1 MRYPTIGQ
9 YIESVANP
17 QGLFRTLQGVTPVC
31 NPYGELQLC
40 AGNFAVVFQIQ
51 CMDPK
56 SLKILLPVSNQIS
69 ESQNPSLFQDASCT
83 TGRVGSGN
91 VSAQQSVLNEK
102 EEEST
107 PTNQYVRALSNDR
120 SACADSVARKVS
132 ASNMEYLGSRQQMS
146 AADFCEVNGSVGGRH
161 RNSAHGLC
169 RYALKCYIRSCG
181 RISQICETVSAI
193 ESPYLVKCCYLP
205 DELYVYDEYEKGSY
219 FPVVLSEWVEGETL
233 GYRVGRLCAADCRD
247 ELAELAR
254 RFDRFALWLL
264 QQPFAHGD
272 IKPDNILIDAAGE
285 LRLVDFDGIFLPQ
298 FAGESSLQ
306 LGSPVWQHPARD
318 EKYFNLHIDDYPL
331 ALMSLSLHALAL
343 DPTLYLRYNDRD
355 NLILNASEVVSG
367 KSELFATLGPQFM
380 DNGLGVVFDLWRALQ
395 TPEPMIADLENLF
408 AALVGERTLK
418 LLPGYDVVDSDNPH
432 SLLIRYRGRYG
443 FANSVTKCWTVY
455 PIWTEAHP
463 YSEGLAVVYGNG
475 RWYAIDEMGQVVVRF
490 AGYSEVALLREGLVR
505 VCRGGLYGYVDA
517 EGKEIIAPTY
527 ERASLFRQGKA
538 KVSLHG
544 ESFQIDKQGNR
555 IK

>member
-233 GYRVGRLCAADCRD
+233 GYRVGRLCAADCRE

-254 RFDRFALWLL
+254 RFD
-264 QQPFAHGD
+264 
-272 IKPDNILIDAAGE
+272 
-285 LRLVDFDGIFLPQ
+285 
-298 FAGESSLQ
+298 
-306 LGSPVWQHPARD
+306 
-318 EKYFNLHIDDYPL
+318 
-331 ALMSLSLHALAL
+331 
-343 DPTLYLRYNDRD
+343 
-355 NLILNASEVVSG
+355 
-367 KSELFATLGPQFM
+367 
-380 DNGLGVVFDLWRALQ
+380 
-395 TPEPMIADLENLF
+395 
-408 AALVGERTLK
+408 
-418 LLPGYDVVDSDNPH
+418 
-432 SLLIRYRGRYG
+432 
-443 FANSVTKCWTVY
+443 
-455 PIWTEAHP
+455 
-463 YSEGLAVVYGNG
+463 
-475 RWYAIDEMGQVVVRF
+475 
-490 AGYSEVALLREGLVR
+490 
-505 VCRGGLYGYVDA
+505 
-517 EGKEIIAPTY
+517 
-527 ERASLFRQGKA
+527 
-538 KVSLHG
+538 
-544 ESFQIDKQGNR
+544 
-555 IK
+555 